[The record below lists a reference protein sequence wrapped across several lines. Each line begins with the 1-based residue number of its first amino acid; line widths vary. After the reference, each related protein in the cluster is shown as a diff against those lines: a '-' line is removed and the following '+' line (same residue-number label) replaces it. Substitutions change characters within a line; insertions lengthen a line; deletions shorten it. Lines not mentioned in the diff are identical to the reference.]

1 MNRAKSAIKNEGIGV
16 LLVERRI
23 STCGQDKCETVD
35 VQSISHDLDIKAGS
49 APCQGGEPCKNEVMT
64 LRLSSFLLLAG
75 MILFDSCS
83 PEAPPATP
91 SSATPAT
98 SAAGPLVEL
107 RAKAEK
113 GDAKAQNK
121 LALCYEEGD
130 GVTKDV
136 VEAAKWYGKAA
147 ESGYADA
154 QFNLGL
160 CYRDGVGVAKNA
172 AEAVKWFQKAAD
184 QNFAEA
190 QFNLGVC
197 YDDGEGVTKDAVQ
210 ALKWYSLAADQKNE
224 NAAKYRAELQK
235 VMTSEQIAEA
245 QKLQQGFKP
254 KLAQ

>member
-1 MNRAKSAIKNEGIGV
+1 MNRAKSAIKKEGMGV
-16 LLVERRI
+16 LLVARRI
-23 STCGQDKCETVD
+23 STFGRKKCETVD
-35 VQSISHDLDIKAGS
+35 VQSISHDLERKAGS
-49 APCQGGEPCKNEVMT
+49 APCQGGEPCKNEIMT
-64 LRLSSFLLLAG
+64 LRLSSFLFLAG
-75 MILFDSCS
+75 IILFGSCS
-83 PEAPPATP
+83 PESPPAAP
-91 SSATPAT
+91 SAATPAT

-160 CYRDGVGVAKNA
+160 CYRDGVGVTKNA
-172 AEAVKWFQKAAD
+172 ADAVKWFQKAAD

-224 NAAKYRAELQK
+224 NAAKYSAELQK
-235 VMTSEQIAEA
+235 VMTAEQIAEA
-245 QKLQQGFKP
+245 QKLKKEFKP
-254 KLAQ
+254 KSAH

>member
-1 MNRAKSAIKNEGIGV
+1 MNRAKSAIKNEGIGE

-75 MILFDSCS
+75 MILFESCS

-160 CYRDGVGVAKNA
+160 CYRDGVGVTKNA
-172 AEAVKWFQKAAD
+172 ADAVKWFQKAAD

-224 NAAKYRAELQK
+224 NAAKYSAELQK
-235 VMTSEQIAEA
+235 VMTPDQIAEA
-245 QKLQQGFKP
+245 QKLKKEFKP
-254 KLAQ
+254 KSAQ

>member
-1 MNRAKSAIKNEGIGV
+1 MTPRFSP
-16 LLVERRI
+16 LLI
-23 STCGQDKCETVD
+23 
-35 VQSISHDLDIKAGS
+35 
-49 APCQGGEPCKNEVMT
+49 
-64 LRLSSFLLLAG
+64 LAG
-75 MILFDSCS
+75 ILLFESCS
-83 PEAPPATP
+83 PEAPTATP
-91 SSATPAT
+91 SATTPAT
-98 SAAGPLVEL
+98 STADPLVEL

-121 LALCYEEGD
+121 LALSYEEGN
-130 GVTKDV
+130 GVTKDA

-190 QFNLGVC
+190 QYNLGVS
-197 YDDGEGVTKDAVQ
+197 YDDGEGVTKNAVQ